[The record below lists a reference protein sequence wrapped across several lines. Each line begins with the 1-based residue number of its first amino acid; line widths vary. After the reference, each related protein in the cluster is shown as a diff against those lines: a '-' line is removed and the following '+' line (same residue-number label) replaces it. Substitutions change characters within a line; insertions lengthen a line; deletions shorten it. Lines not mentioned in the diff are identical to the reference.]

1 MQEITGNEEDLRDSV
16 DSNASQNF
24 VASWASDN
32 LTSKAIAL
40 RLDARFN
47 PVSNNTQKL
56 DIGLIAFDSRD
67 ICRLQL
73 DAHLVTRVGEIHDKH
88 DE

>member
-1 MQEITGNEEDLRDSV
+1 MQEITSNEEDLRDSV
-16 DSNASQNF
+16 DSNASPNF

-56 DIGLIAFDSRD
+56 DIGLFIN
-67 ICRLQL
+67 
-73 DAHLVTRVGEIHDKH
+73 VGRRRRKVVECFCPIWL
-88 DE
+88 